1 MELLPSY
8 EDAILTVT
16 TTFSLGGG
24 EHEMETQRYDYL
36 LPRSLNSIPNY
47 RGNAQIS
54 KKKKPARLSSLFLFS
69 RASLE
74 NLLPG
79 RQSGPLEKEGPRN
92 NRLASWPGLGQ
103 VADFPCTL
111 Y

>member
-1 MELLPSY
+1 MELLPFY

-24 EHEMETQRYDYL
+24 EHEMETQRYL

-47 RGNAQIS
+47 RRNAQIS
-54 KKKKPARLSSLFLFS
+54 KNKTARLSSLFLFS

-92 NRLASWPGLGQ
+92 NRLASWPGLRQ
-103 VADFPCTL
+103 VADSPCTL